1 MFSQVRVCDS
11 DVNGGVGGMLSR
23 ATLQSIDVF
32 VGVFSQVR
40 VCGLDVDVG
49 GMLSR
54 VTLWGTDVFVGVSS
68 QVRVCD
74 LDVDVGLNKGMSSW
88 VSSEGGTFL
97 VSSLDKPKE
106 DNTLD
111 IVRL

>member
-1 MFSQVRVCDS
+1 M
-11 DVNGGVGGMLSR
+11 
-23 ATLQSIDVF
+23 
-32 VGVFSQVR
+32 
-40 VCGLDVDVG
+40 
-49 GMLSR
+49 
-54 VTLWGTDVFVGVSS
+54 SS

-97 VSSLDKPKE
+97 VSSLDKPEE
-106 DNTLD
+106 DNILD